1 MKFSSIVATFS
12 IVLCA
17 IACEPED
24 DLVLDN
30 NNGLPTLNTYAVK
43 NIATDTAVA
52 GGVIIANGGYEIQ
65 ESGVCWGEDPIP
77 TNNANFVTDTAKQG
91 SFTVVIRNMKP
102 GTVYYVSAYAKN
114 ANGIAYGESIP
125 FSTGFKDQDGN
136 IYHTV
141 KIGKQLWSV
150 ENLRATHYRNGD
162 ELSTVTTLN
171 DWYNAGVG
179 LYCAYG
185 FENAN
190 IEVYG
195 LLYNHKAISDT
206 RNLCPEGWRLPAYKE
221 WKTLTD
227 GAGGDQVAGNLLK
240 GTGTNYWTKTT
251 ADVTNKT
258 GFTALPAGMVSAN
271 GFLGI
276 GTNTYMWAAE
286 GEEYGINIA
295 GDSPVIAWFNN
306 KVEGGY
312 SIRLIKE

>member
-12 IVLCA
+12 IVLFA
-17 IACEPED
+17 ISCEPED
-24 DLVLDN
+24 DLVPD
-30 NNGLPTLNTYAVK
+30 NNGLPTISTYAVK
-43 NIATDTAVA
+43 GIFTDTAVA
-52 GGVIIANGGYEIQ
+52 GGVIIANGGNEIK

-77 TNNANFVTDTAKQG
+77 TNNTNFVADSVKQG
-91 SFTVVIRNMKP
+91 SFTSVIRNMKP

-114 ANGIAYGESIP
+114 ANGIAYGESVP
-125 FSTGFKDQDGN
+125 FSTSFKDQDGH

-141 KIGKQLWSV
+141 KIGTQLWAV

-162 ELSTVTTLN
+162 EVATVTTLN
-171 DWYNAGVG
+171 NWFNATEG

-195 LLYNHKAISDT
+195 LLYNHKTISDT
-206 RNLCPEGWRLPAYKE
+206 RKICPVGWRLPTYKE

-227 GAGGDQVAGNLLK
+227 GGGGDQVAGNVLK
-240 GTGTNYWTKTT
+240 GTGTTYWTKTT

-258 GFTALPAGMVSAN
+258 GFTALPAGIVSAN

-276 GTNTYMWAAE
+276 GTNTYMWAADA
-286 GEEYGINIA
+286 EELGINIV

-306 KVEGGY
+306 KADGGN